1 MFNGLKAQRRLALY
15 VALGLSAGSC
25 TCLDASSAYAADVV
39 VGVGE
44 NQSGD
49 VVGSDASNNTVT
61 IGAEG
66 GGDHP
71 VIGGNV
77 AGANSTTDTSGNVVT
92 IHSINATASG
102 HGTIYG
108 GIAVGTASGN
118 KVTFNGGTATSL
130 VGGTTSGA
138 SGSAQGNTVTVSSG
152 NLRYV
157 WGGLATAGSGSA
169 TGNIV
174 NINGGTFSS
183 GGVIIGGGG
192 MNGVT
197 GNMSGNTVTITGGAL
212 NNNNKIYAGDSR
224 SISSTSNGNI
234 VNLGDENGNFSANL
248 NRAEIWGTSYGG
260 QVQDND
266 SDKIKG
272 NTLNVN
278 ASGIRLEKVRNFE
291 KINFNLTPTVTAGS
305 TMLTMDTG
313 SFGLGYGKAFD
324 WKNFSLTGK
333 ENDTDNT
340 KYGRIG
346 NINLLFAY
354 SGSDMKIGNYTTGGK
369 KGTTGDYEYHMES
382 NGHTFFGEH
391 VASLIKANVDR
402 FKNAD
407 ATADNVTGTAVYGG
421 YSSLGN
427 TTTNNKI
434 KVTNTNNTNLTVYG
448 GYTAGD
454 GNATNNHVTITA
466 TGKVKAAYGGYA
478 TAANGKAED
487 NTVTVETGGWVD
499 NSSYAGWAK
508 GAVNRNIFTVKGHAD
523 WSVTGGN
530 LDGSGTA
537 EGNEVR
543 VEGGLVK
550 GYATGAVGGANSTVT
565 GNKVTVTGGTVKKNI
580 SGGQSS
586 GANGKATGNT
596 VAITD
601 SSTVE
606 GIVNGGHMTGDGTAS
621 GNEVTISGSTI
632 KQSVNGGY
640 SSASGTVTGNTITV
654 SGSSTLEKAVY
665 GGYADTTGTVT
676 GNTVN
681 ISDGTFQKRVYGGY
695 SDKSGTVTGNKVT
708 ITGGTFQDHVY
719 GGAGGDNGS
728 AYTAQNFAAN
738 NNTVTIAGGTFS
750 GNIYGG
756 VSWKLNGTATGN
768 TVNLGDDTHTDISGT
783 TLTNA
788 DIYGGKYSGNGTGTG
803 DYVTGN
809 TLSVNAKN
817 AAAKSVNNF
826 ENYKFK
832 LNSATAFGDTMLTVT
847 NAGDFAGTGVDW
859 SKLTVDR
866 TALSDVSSLH
876 GIQRITLLK
885 RSNAADTLKFQNYG
899 ATENGTATE
908 THEFGL
914 VTDTDIDEANAVL
927 FEVSR
932 FKGSEVA
939 YDGTTETYAGAYG
952 KELYGGL
959 SRYGHTTTG
968 NTLTVTGL
976 RGTDDPKYAF
986 GGINKGAT
994 GDVKNNTLNIDLANA
1009 GDTIDE
1015 VYAGEAEN
1023 ANNAGEVSGNIANM
1037 KKGTVNK
1044 LYGGHTFGTGAVED
1058 NTVNFSGG
1066 TATDYVAGAYVDNTA
1081 NAADI
1086 TGNKVV
1092 FTGGTAVAVEGG
1104 AGKGAGA
1111 LKNNTV
1117 TFSGAGSTADTLRGA
1132 NSEGQGLVEE
1142 NSVTISG
1149 GTVAHAYGAVTD
1161 GTGEAKKNFV
1171 TITDGTVNTEI
1182 AGGVGYKAT
1191 SNSVTISGGTVGGD
1205 IYGGRAAGPGS
1216 SASGNTVN
1224 LGAEDGTYTADLT
1237 NAALHG
1243 DNDAGTGATLNV
1255 RAKNI
1260 TTKSA
1265 DKFANYKFHLND
1277 DIAQNGG
1284 SMLMLTENNG
1294 FNGGNPFDWTKLDVD
1309 TTGLSGN
1316 TVIGNATLLTGTTN
1330 GLKFSNYAGRNKT
1343 TAATNGDYE
1352 TALRTDTN
1360 TGTAS
1365 KVILDYN
1372 RFQNNTNATYD
1383 GSTPATTLPD
1393 GTTEVYGGISYAGNT
1408 TTNNHLTVTGVQG
1421 NLTSAYGGKTAGA
1434 RGDATGNS
1442 VTVEQTGTGAISNV
1456 IGGSTSSQEATA
1468 KAEDNTVT
1476 IKDGTFGAVYGGY
1489 VTHAANATDNH
1500 VRIEGGTVQNAVVGG
1515 GGTSTAT
1522 GSMSDNSVTITG
1534 GTVTGYVIG
1543 GDARVL
1549 TSTSN
1554 KNVINLGDNAGTF
1567 AANLSGAQ
1575 LWGTSYNGN
1584 VLANDDA
1591 KLADNTLNIKAKNS
1605 AEVAKVRNV
1614 QKFNFLLH
1622 DDTIKTAPL
1631 LTIADAD
1638 GFGKVSADNSDV
1650 KVAWANVTADP
1661 SRITTAVDA
1670 ATVQG
1675 KNTYTLMRGANNAL
1689 KFSDYAA
1696 RYDTHGG
1703 VYETGL
1709 RTDTGTNT
1717 ATEVLYEV
1725 NRFKDGRVTYTAASA
1740 GDAFGGYSAFGNKT
1754 EGNKLMIEGVT
1765 GALAAAY
1772 GAQTAGTAGDSVGN
1786 AVTLVGTGTGAVT
1799 NVYGGAITNAA
1810 NTGDVTGNTVTLTG
1824 GTVTDAVYGG
1834 YTNGSGKTTGNH
1846 VNLGDGSAATL
1857 AAGTNLDNAALYG
1870 GNQSD
1875 VTGNTLNVMV
1885 KDAKVQKA
1893 QNFENYTF
1901 HLTDHIAADKPSSG
1915 RIDDSFTRSTGTML
1929 TLANGFDGQEAD
1941 WSKVTIDTSRLSAD
1955 KTLGAI
1961 TLMKSDTADG
1971 LTFRNYAPI
1980 AREAG
1985 VTSGD
1990 YEVVQRTDTT
2000 DTGTTVRAT
2009 TVLIDVN
2016 RYKNGNVTYDGTSGT
2031 KTYAGVSYGGNTA
2044 ENNTMTLT
2052 GIAAGDTV
2060 RYLSG
2065 GRSEGTAGGA
2075 VNNTVNLVGTGTGTL
2090 GEVYGGYVGNAANA
2104 AGATG
2109 NTVNITGG
2117 SAQTIYG
2124 GYTNGA
2130 GKTTGNTVN
2139 LGDGTGFTAGADFSN
2154 TSIYGGSKV
2163 DDVTGNTLNVK
2174 GKDMTVGAVG
2184 NFDVYKFHLNDAIR
2198 SGDTMLNLRQ
2208 TGGFTAP
2215 TDFARIDV
2223 DENTVR
2229 AWGANKQGAN
2239 RITLLSAAGMHFTGN
2254 TPARL
2259 LRVQDGVEYGI
2270 HTDTGTNT
2278 ADKVMLDANRFK
2290 DGAVEYTAA
2299 SAGEALGGYSAL
2311 GNTTENN
2318 TLTVTGVAPGASV
2331 SAYGG
2336 KTVGAHGGAK
2346 DNKVLVNG
2354 TGEGSLT
2361 NVYGGA
2367 VTNAGGGGDVT
2378 GNTVT
2383 LTGGTV
2389 TGDVYGGYTAGAGA
2403 TTGNIVNLA
2412 GGSVG
2417 GTVAGGNKGAAGNAL
2432 HVTGPVTAGQLA
2444 NFETVSLTANR
2455 DMVGRTLLTVNGGA
2469 ATTGLDWQK
2478 LTADVTMDSIGAKSY
2493 EATRV
2498 TLMAN
2503 DKGIDFGTGYH
2514 GAKELS
2520 APDGYEIGIDTDT
2533 HAGNGKAVYAD
2544 GYRFKGNTAAT
2555 YGASDS
2561 AHEFAWGGRSEL
2573 GKTAEDNVLTVT
2585 GGTIT
2590 DTAYGGTSRRGK
2602 AQNNKLVMRGGEAQ
2616 TLKGGFGESASGNT
2630 VDVFGGT
2637 VRGDVYG
2644 GHATAGDA
2652 AGNTVNLLAP
2662 VTVGGTIHGGMAS
2675 GASTNNTLA
2684 VHSFGA
2690 KAKDIDNV
2698 QNLHF
2703 YLPAGTTSA
2712 ETRTMLTLTNAP
2724 VVKDISTL
2732 NLGVAAVA
2740 ADARALRPGDAVS
2753 LLKTNGTLTTAAQL
2767 RNTGNART
2775 MSASHGGILDYTLS
2789 LAKRGENELIA
2800 TVETVTVNDRS
2811 KSPVETCA
2819 AATAAINAGADLL
2832 TNMGMAAAADAAGTI
2847 SAQTLPTASEQSVVN
2862 EDSSFEVDEESSVA
2876 DPADEV
2882 GADTGK
2888 YQLWAAQGG
2897 SNMRINSGSYV
2908 DAKGWNLNVGFA
2920 RENKVNDATLMYGPF
2935 VEYGRSSYDSYL
2947 DDGTHGSGKV
2957 SYIGGGVMAKLT
2969 QESGSYIEGSLC
2981 AGRLSRDYT
2990 GSGDAAD
2997 LSYDDSSTYFAGHIG
3012 LGQEWK
3018 LAGGDKI
3025 EGYAKYFYSHQ
3036 GGNTTTLRSG
3046 AELDFGD
3053 VNSHR
3058 LRVGARYTHAD
3069 SARSEVYAGL
3079 AYEYEFDGGATAT
3092 YQGYAT
3098 PSPSIGGGTGI
3109 LELGYRFAPKSGSVS
3124 YGVNLMGM
3132 QGKRDGIAG
3141 SVQVNWAF

>member
-1 MFNGLKAQRRLALY
+1 MFNGLKARRRLAVY

-25 TCLDASSAYAADVV
+25 TCLDASSAYAADTHDYTETAASIN
-39 VGVGE
+39 GLEGTDKTHSMNDNRITLGTE
-44 NQSGD
+44 GGATDKPFSTYGTISGGGKKTTAED
-49 VVGSDASNNTVT
+49 VRNNTLT
-61 IGAEG
+61 IHGLKVSNG
-66 GGDHP
+66 GGW
-71 VIGGNV
+71 
-77 AGANSTTDTSGNVVT
+77 SM
-92 IHSINATASG
+92 
-102 HGTIYG
+102 IYG
-108 GIAVGTASGN
+108 GVSGTGAVTNNSVFFNNGLSKDPIYGGFNGASATKEVKGNSVTVAGGTVQGDVFGGYTTGKGAVTGNSVMIKGGSLGDEAAGGVIGNSSSSADASGN
-118 KVTFNGGTATSL
+118 TLTISGGAFTKSGGTN
-130 VGGTTSGA
+130 VFGA
-138 SGSAQGNTVTVSSG
+138 YS
-152 NLRYV
+152 
-157 WGGLATAGSGSA
+157 AGSGK
-169 TGNIV
+169 T
-174 NINGGTFSS
+174 IN
-183 GGVIIGGGG
+183 
-192 MNGVT
+192 
-197 GNMSGNTVTITGGAL
+197 
-212 NNNNKIYAGDSR
+212 
-224 SISSTSNGNI
+224 NI
-234 VNLGDENGNFSANL
+234 VNLGDGENAMASGFDL
-248 NRAEIWGTSYGG
+248 TRVKIYGG
-260 QVQDND
+260 NKTND
-266 SDKIKG
+266 VTG

-278 ASGIRLEKVRNFE
+278 ASGIVVRTAQNFE
-291 KINFNLTPTVTAGS
+291 KYNFKLTKGVVAGS
-305 TMLTMDTG
+305 TMLKMTDSGGFGSTPNVQWSKITMNAEGWNADT
-313 SFGLGYGKAFD
+313 
-324 WKNFSLTGK
+324 
-333 ENDTDNT
+333 T
-340 KYGRIG
+340 KYGRLG
-346 NINLLFAY
+346 TMELLRVT
-354 SGSDMKIGNYTTGGK
+354 SGADLKIFNTEVLDRKATS
-369 KGTTGDYEYHMES
+369 GDFEYHMY
-382 NGHTFFGEH
+382 TDVATPPMFFGYNM
-391 VASLIKANVDR
+391 VNYVRADIDR
-402 FKNAD
+402 FQNAD

-434 KVTNTNNTNLTVYG
+434 KITNTNNTNLTVYG

-508 GAVNRNIFTVKGHAD
+508 SNVNRNIFTVKGHAD

-565 GNKVTVTGGTVKKNI
+565 GNKVTVTSGTVKKDI
-580 SGGQSS
+580 TGGQVS
-586 GANGKATGNT
+586 GADGKATGNIVT
-596 VAITD
+596 ITD
-601 SSTVE
+601 STAEGFVYGGSTVD
-606 GIVNGGHMTGDGTAS
+606 GGTAL
-621 GNEVTISGSTI
+621 GNQINISGSTI
-632 KQSVNGGY
+632 KKVITGGY
-640 SSASGTVTGNTITV
+640 DSTNGNVTGNTVTV

-676 GNTVN
+676 GNIVN

-783 TLTNA
+783 TLTNV

-847 NAGDFAGTGVDW
+847 DAGDFAGTGVDW

-914 VTDTDIDEANAVL
+914 VTDTDTDEANAAL

-939 YDGTTETYAGAYG
+939 YNGTTETYQGASG
-952 KELYGGL
+952 SEIYGGL

-968 NTLTVTGL
+968 NKLTVTGL
-976 RGTDDPKYAF
+976 KGANDPKYAF
-986 GGINKGAT
+986 GGINKGT
-994 GDVKNNTLNIDLANA
+994 MGDVKNNTLNIDLANA

-1023 ANNAGEVSGNIANM
+1023 ANNTGEVSGNSANM

-1044 LYGGHTFGTGAVED
+1044 LYGGHTFGTGAVKD

-1081 NAADI
+1081 NAADV

-1092 FTGGTAVAVEGG
+1092 FTGGTADVVEGG

-1117 TFSGAGSTADTLRGA
+1117 TFSGADSTADTLRGA

-1142 NSVTISG
+1142 NGVTISG

-1161 GTGEAKKNFV
+1161 GTGIATKNYV
-1171 TITDGTVNTEI
+1171 TVSGGTVNTEV
-1182 AGGVGYKAT
+1182 AGGVGYNVTANT
-1191 SNSVTISGGTVGGD
+1191 VTISGGTVGGD
-1205 IYGGRAAGPGS
+1205 VYGGKTSGGPGS
-1216 SASGNTVN
+1216 SVSNNTVN
-1224 LGAEDGTYTADLT
+1224 LGAADGTYTADLT

-1243 DNDAGTGATLNV
+1243 DNNSGTGATLNV

-1260 TTKSA
+1260 TAKSA
-1265 DKFANYKFHLND
+1265 DKFANYTFHLND

-1294 FNGGNPFDWTKLDVD
+1294 FNGGSQFDWTKLDVD

-1360 TGTAS
+1360 TDTAT

-1408 TTNNHLTVTGVQG
+1408 TTNNHLTIT
-1421 NLTSAYGGKTAGA
+1421 NLQADLTFAYGGKTAALAGN
-1434 RGDATGNS
+1434 TVNNS
-1442 VTVEQTGTGAISNV
+1442 VTVTGTGSKKIDN
-1456 IGGSTSSQEATA
+1456 INGGFT
-1468 KAEDNTVT
+1468 
-1476 IKDGTFGAVYGGY
+1476 G
-1489 VTHAANATDNH
+1489 AANGVAEKNR
-1500 VRIEGGTVQNAVVGG
+1500 VIIKGGTVTNAMGGAVSGANGSATGNEVTVEDGTVANVIGG
-1515 GGTSTAT
+1515 GGTSTAA
-1522 GSMSDNSVTITG
+1522 GNMSENKVTITG
-1534 GTVTGYVIG
+1534 GTVTGYVVG
-1543 GDARVL
+1543 GDSRVL
-1549 TSTSN
+1549 ASTSN
-1554 KNVINLGDNAGTF
+1554 KNVINLGDDTGTY
-1567 AANLSGAQ
+1567 AANLSSAQ
-1575 LWGTSYNGN
+1575 IWGTSYAGN

-1591 KLADNTLNIKAKNS
+1591 KLADNTLNVKAKNS

-1614 QKFNFLLH
+1614 QKFNFLLR
-1622 DDTIKTAPL
+1622 DDTTKTSPL
-1631 LTIADAD
+1631 LNMTDAD

-1661 SRITTAVDA
+1661 SGITTATDT

-1689 KFSDYAA
+1689 KFSDYVA

-1717 ATEVLYEV
+1717 ATEVLYDV
-1725 NRFKDGRVTYTAASA
+1725 NRFKDGRVTYTAAST
-1740 GDAFGGYSAFGNKT
+1740 GDALGGYSAFGNTT
-1754 EGNKLMIEGVT
+1754 EGNKLTVEGVT
-1765 GALAAAY
+1765 GALAAVY
-1772 GAQTAGTAGDSVGN
+1772 GAQTAGTAGSSVN
-1786 AVTLVGTGTGAVT
+1786 NTVTLAGTGTGSIA
-1799 NVYGGAITNAA
+1799 NVYGGAVTNAA
-1810 NTGDVTGNTVTLTG
+1810 NAADVTGNTVTITG
-1824 GTVTDAVYGG
+1824 GTVTGAVYGG
-1834 YTNGSGKTTGNH
+1834 HTVGTGKTTGNA
-1846 VNLGDGSAATL
+1846 VNIGDGSAATL

-1870 GNQSD
+1870 GNKADD

-1885 KDAKVQKA
+1885 KDAKAQKA

-1901 HLTDHIAADKPSSG
+1901 HLTDHIAVDKPSSG
-1915 RIDDSFTRSTGTML
+1915 TIDDTFTQNTGTML

-1961 TLMKSDTADG
+1961 TLMKSDTANG
-1971 LTFRNYAPI
+1971 LTFRNYAAI
-1980 AREAG
+1980 TRDAG

-2016 RYKNGNVTYDGTSGT
+2016 RYKNGDVTYDGINPNA

-2044 ENNTMTLT
+2044 KDNTITLT
-2052 GIAAGDTV
+2052 GIASGNTV

-2075 VNNTVNLVGTGTGTL
+2075 VNNTVNLVNTGAGTL
-2090 GEVYGGYVGNAANA
+2090 EEVYGGYIGNAANA
-2104 AGATG
+2104 ADATG
-2109 NTVNITGG
+2109 NTVNIAGG
-2117 SAQTIYG
+2117 TAQNVYG
-2124 GYTNGA
+2124 SYTNGT
-2130 GKTTGNTVN
+2130 GKTTGNIVN
-2139 LGDGTGFTAGADFSN
+2139 VGSYTDRRGNLHAYTAGAAV
-2154 TSIYGGSKV
+2154 TGTIYGGNKA
-2163 DDVTGNTLNVK
+2163 DDVTGNTLNVR
-2174 GKDMTVGAVG
+2174 
-2184 NFDVYKFHLNDAIR
+2184 DVI
-2198 SGDTMLNLRQ
+2198 
-2208 TGGFTAP
+2208 
-2215 TDFARIDV
+2215 
-2223 DENTVR
+2223 
-2229 AWGANKQGAN
+2229 
-2239 RITLLSAAGMHFTGN
+2239 
-2254 TPARL
+2254 
-2259 LRVQDGVEYGI
+2259 
-2270 HTDTGTNT
+2270 
-2278 ADKVMLDANRFK
+2278 
-2290 DGAVEYTAA
+2290 
-2299 SAGEALGGYSAL
+2299 
-2311 GNTTENN
+2311 
-2318 TLTVTGVAPGASV
+2318 
-2331 SAYGG
+2331 
-2336 KTVGAHGGAK
+2336 
-2346 DNKVLVNG
+2346 
-2354 TGEGSLT
+2354 
-2361 NVYGGA
+2361 
-2367 VTNAGGGGDVT
+2367 
-2378 GNTVT
+2378 
-2383 LTGGTV
+2383 
-2389 TGDVYGGYTAGAGA
+2389 
-2403 TTGNIVNLA
+2403 
-2412 GGSVG
+2412 
-2417 GTVAGGNKGAAGNAL
+2417 
-2432 HVTGPVTAGQLA
+2432 TAGQIA
-2444 NFETVSLTANR
+2444 NFEKLNFAVNR
-2455 DMVGRTLLTVNGGA
+2455 DTAGKTLLTVNGGA
-2469 ATTGLDWQK
+2469 ATTGLDWAK
-2478 LTADVTMDSIGAKSY
+2478 LTTEITTADLPTKSY
-2493 EATRV
+2493 GATRV
-2498 TLMAN
+2498 TLMDNAN
-2503 DKGIDFGTGYH
+2503 GIDFGTTYDR
-2514 GAKELS
+2514 AKEVV
-2520 APDGYEIGIDTDT
+2520 ADDVYEFSVDKNNTS
-2533 HAGNGKAVYAD
+2533 VYAD
-2544 GYRFKGNTAAT
+2544 GYRFKDNTAAT
-2555 YGASDS
+2555 YADSDN
-2561 AHEFAWGGRSEL
+2561 AHESAWGGRSEL
-2573 GKTAEDNVLTVT
+2573 GKTAEGNVLTVT

-2602 AQNNKLVMRGGEAQ
+2602 AQNNRLVMRGGDVQ

-2652 AGNTVNLLAP
+2652 ASNTVNLLAP
-2662 VTVGGTIHGGMAS
+2662 VTVGGTIHGGKAS
-2675 GASTNNTLA
+2675 AASTNNTIA
-2684 VHSFGA
+2684 VHAFGTT
-2690 KAKDIDNV
+2690 AKDIDNV

-2724 VVKDISTL
+2724 AVKDISTL

-2775 MSASHGGILDYTLS
+2775 MTASHGGILDYTLG
-2789 LAKRGENELIA
+2789 LAKRGENELVA
-2800 TVETVTVNDRS
+2800 TVERVDVNSRS
-2811 KSPVETCA
+2811 KSPVETRA
-2819 AATAAINAGADLL
+2819 AATAMINMGADFL
-2832 TNMGMAAAADAAGTI
+2832 TNAGMAAAADAASHVISSASVPAASSGEGTKNTEDGF
-2847 SAQTLPTASEQSVVN
+2847 SAVDASAAAGAN
-2862 EDSSFEVDEESSVA
+2862 AAA
-2876 DPADEV
+2876 DV
-2882 GADTGK
+2882 SGAF
-2888 YQLWAAQGG
+2888 QPWAAQGG
-2897 SNMRINSGSYV
+2897 SAMRIHSGSYV

-2920 RENKVNDATLMYGPF
+2920 RTNEAKGAKLTYGPF
-2935 VEYGRSSYDSYL
+2935 VEYGRGTYDSYL
-2947 DDGTHGSGKV
+2947 DDGTHGDGSMH
-2957 SYIGGGVMAKLT
+2957 YIGAGVMAKLT
-2969 QESGSYIEGSLC
+2969 QESGTYVEGSLR
-2981 AGRLSRDYT
+2981 AGRISRDYA
-2990 GSGDAAD
+2990 GSGDAAE
-2997 LSYDDSSTYFAGHIG
+2997 LSYDDASTYFAGHIG
-3012 LGQEWK
+3012 VGQEWQ
-3018 LAGGDKI
+3018 LTGGDKI

-3036 GGNTTTLRSG
+3036 AGNTTRLRSG
-3046 AELDFGD
+3046 ADLEFGA
-3053 VNSHR
+3053 VASHR
-3058 LRVGARYTHAD
+3058 LRVGARYTHAAG
-3069 SARSEVYAGL
+3069 SGSEVFAGL
-3079 AYEYEFDGGATAT
+3079 GYEYEFDGDATAM

-3098 PSPSIGGGTGI
+3098 PSPSLHGGTAL
-3109 LELGYRFAPKSGSVS
+3109 LELGYRFAPKDGRVS
-3124 YGVNLMGM
+3124 YGVNLMGTK
-3132 QGKRDGIAG
+3132 GKRDGIAG
-3141 SVQVNWAF
+3141 GVQVNWAF

>member
-25 TCLDASSAYAADVV
+25 TFLDASTVYAAHDYTETATSISGLEGTDKTHSMSDNNITIGTPGMPNVPFSTYGRISGGGKENATEDV
-39 VGVGE
+39 
-44 NQSGD
+44 
-49 VVGSDASNNTVT
+49 SNNTLT
-61 IGAEG
+61 IHGLQVSNG
-66 GGDHP
+66 GGF
-71 VIGGNV
+71 
-77 AGANSTTDTSGNVVT
+77 
-92 IHSINATASG
+92 SI
-102 HGTIYG
+102 IYG
-108 GIAVGTASGN
+108 GISGTGAVTNN
-118 KVTFNGGTATSL
+118 KVFFNNGLSKDPIYGGFNGASATKA
-130 VGGTTSGA
+130 VTGNVATVAGGTVEGDAFGGYTTGKGA
-138 SGSAQGNTVTVSSG
+138 V
-152 NLRYV
+152 
-157 WGGLATAGSGSA
+157 
-169 TGNIV
+169 TGNSVTIK
-174 NINGGTFSS
+174 GGTLGDEAA
-183 GGVIIGGGG
+183 GGVINNSASSANASDNTLTISGGAFTKSGG
-192 MNGVT
+192 TNVFGAYSDGSGKTT
-197 GNMSGNTVTITGGAL
+197 GNT
-212 NNNNKIYAGDSR
+212 
-224 SISSTSNGNI
+224 
-234 VNLGDENGNFSANL
+234 VNLGD
-248 NRAEIWGTSYGG
+248 GTNPMATGTDLTRVRIYGG
-260 QVQDND
+260 NKTND
-266 SDKIKG
+266 VTG
-272 NTLNVN
+272 NKLNVN
-278 ASGIRLEKVRNFE
+278 ASGIEVRTARNFE
-291 KINFNLTPTVTAGS
+291 KYNFNLTTGVTAGS
-305 TMLTMDTG
+305 TMLKMTDSGGFGSTPDVQWSNITLNAEGWNGDT
-313 SFGLGYGKAFD
+313 
-324 WKNFSLTGK
+324 
-333 ENDTDNT
+333 T
-340 KYGRIG
+340 KYGRLG
-346 NINLLFAY
+346 TMELLRVT
-354 SGSDMKIGNYTTGGK
+354 SGADLKIFNSTVLDRKATS
-369 KGTTGDYEYHMES
+369 GDFEYHMY
-382 NGHTFFGEH
+382 TDVATPPFFGYNM
-391 VASLIKANVDR
+391 VNYVRADIDR
-402 FKNAD
+402 FQNAD

-427 TTTNNKI
+427 TTTNNKLKI
-434 KVTNTNNTNLTVYG
+434 TNTNNTNLNVYG
-448 GYTAGD
+448 GYTAGAGD
-454 GNATNNHVTITA
+454 STNNHVTITA

-478 TAANGKAED
+478 TAADSKAEG

-523 WSVTGGN
+523 WSAYGGK

-537 EGNEVR
+537 EGNEVH
-543 VEGGLVK
+543 VEGGMVK
-550 GYATGAVGGANSTVT
+550 GYAIGATGGANSTVT

-586 GANGKATGNT
+586 GANGKATGNI
-596 VAITD
+596 VAITNG
-601 SSTVE
+601 STVE

-621 GNEVTISGSTI
+621 DNEITISGSTI

-640 SSASGTVTGNTITV
+640 SSASGTVTGNKVTV
-654 SGSSTLEKAVY
+654 SDSSTLEGGVY
-665 GGYADTTGTVT
+665 GGYADTAGTVT
-676 GNTVN
+676 GNIVN

-708 ITGGTFQDHVY
+708 ITGGTFQDLVY
-719 GGAGGDNGS
+719 GGAGGDTSG
-728 AYTAQNFAAN
+728 TGTFTVN
-738 NNTVTIAGGTFS
+738 NNTVTIAGGTFQK
-750 GNIYGG
+750 NIYGAY
-756 VSWKLNGTATGN
+756 SWKPDGTTENN
-768 TVNLGDDTHTDISGT
+768 TVNLGDDTHTDLSGT
-783 TLTNA
+783 TLSASN
-788 DIYGGKYSGNGTGTG
+788 IYGGNMAA
-803 DYVTGN
+803 TGN
-809 TLSVNAKN
+809 TLSIDAKN
-817 AAAKSVNNF
+817 VAAKSVNKF

-847 NAGDFAGTGVDW
+847 DAGDFTGAGVDW

-885 RSNAADTLKFQNYG
+885 RSNAADTLKFQNYE

-914 VTDTDIDEANAVL
+914 MTDTDTDEANAVL

-976 RGTDDPKYAF
+976 RGTDDPQYAF
-986 GGINKGAT
+986 GGINKGTT

-1044 LYGGHTFGTGAVED
+1044 LYGGHTFGTGAVKD

-1081 NAADI
+1081 NAAEI

-1104 AGKGAGA
+1104 VGKGAGA

-1171 TITDGTVNTEI
+1171 TVTDGAVNTEI

-1191 SNSVTISGGTVGGD
+1191 ANSVTISGGTVSGD
-1205 IYGGRAAGPGS
+1205 IYGGRSAGPGS

-1237 NAALHG
+1237 HAALHG

-1260 TTKSA
+1260 TAKSA

-1294 FNGGNPFDWTKLDVD
+1294 FNGGNQFDWTKLDVD
-1309 TTGLSGN
+1309 TSGLSGN
-1316 TVIGNATLLTGTTN
+1316 TVIGNATLLTATTN

-1360 TGTAS
+1360 TDTAT

-1372 RFQNNTNATYD
+1372 RFQNNTNVMYD
-1383 GSTPATTLPD
+1383 GSTSATTLPD
-1393 GTTEVYGGISYAGNT
+1393 GTTEIYGGISYAGNT

-1456 IGGSTSSQEATA
+1456 IGGATSSQEATA
-1468 KAEDNTVT
+1468 KAKDNTVT

-1591 KLADNTLNIKAKNS
+1591 KLADNTLNVKAKNS
-1605 AEVAKVRNV
+1605 TEVAKVRNV

-1622 DDTIKTAPL
+1622 DDTTKTAPL
-1631 LTIADAD
+1631 LNMTDAD

-1689 KFSDYAA
+1689 KFSDYVA

-1725 NRFKDGRVTYTAASA
+1725 NRFKDGRVTYTATSA
-1740 GDAFGGYSAFGNKT
+1740 GDALGGYSAFGNKT
-1754 EGNKLMIEGVT
+1754 EGNKLTIEGVT
-1765 GALAAAY
+1765 GAIAAAY

-1786 AVTLVGTGTGAVT
+1786 AVTLAGTGTGAVT

-1857 AAGTNLDNAALYG
+1857 ATGTNLDNAALYG

-1885 KDAKVQKA
+1885 KDAKAQKA

-1961 TLMKSDTADG
+1961 TLMKSDTANG
-1971 LTFRNYAPI
+1971 LTFRNYAAI
-1980 AREAG
+1980 TREAG

-1990 YEVVQRTDTT
+1990 YEVVQRTDTI

-2044 ENNTMTLT
+2044 ESNTMTLT

-2060 RYLSG
+2060 QYLSG

-2075 VNNTVNLVGTGTGTL
+2075 VNNTVNLVGTGAGTL
-2090 GEVYGGYVGNAANA
+2090 GEVYGGHVGNAANA

-2124 GYTNGA
+2124 GYTNGS

-2139 LGDGTGFTAGADFSN
+2139 LGDGTGVTAGADFSN
-2154 TSIYGGSKV
+2154 TSIYGGSKA

-2184 NFDVYKFHLNDAIR
+2184 NFDVYKFHMNDAIR

-2208 TGGFTAP
+2208 TGGFTAT
-2215 TDFARIDV
+2215 TDFARIAV
-2223 DENTVR
+2223 DENTLH

-2239 RITLLSAAGMHFTGN
+2239 RITLLSAAGMHFTGD

-2318 TLTVTGVAPGASV
+2318 TLTVTGVASGASV

-2336 KTVGAHGGAK
+2336 KTVGAAGGAK
-2346 DNKVLVNG
+2346 DNKVVVNG
-2354 TGEGSLT
+2354 AGEGTLS

-2367 VTNAGGGGDVT
+2367 VTNAGSGGDVT

-2389 TGDVYGGYTAGAGA
+2389 TGDVYGGYTAGTGA
-2403 TTGNIVNLA
+2403 TTGNTVNLA

-2444 NFETVSLTANR
+2444 NFETVSLAANR

-2478 LTADVTMDSIGAKSY
+2478 LTADVTMDSIGVKSY

-2555 YGASDS
+2555 YGASDNV
-2561 AHEFAWGGRSEL
+2561 HEFAWGGRSEL

-2644 GHATAGDA
+2644 GHATVGDA

-2775 MSASHGGILDYTLS
+2775 MSASHGGILDYTLG

-2800 TVETVTVNDRS
+2800 TVERVDVNSRS
-2811 KSPVETCA
+2811 KSPVETRA

-2862 EDSSFEVDEESSVA
+2862 EDRSFEVDEESSVA

-2882 GADTGK
+2882 GTDTGK

-2997 LSYDDSSTYFAGHIG
+2997 LSYDDSGTYVAGHIG
-3012 LGQEWK
+3012 LGKEWK

-3036 GGNTTTLRSG
+3036 NGNATTLRSG
-3046 AELDFGD
+3046 AELDFGGVD
-3053 VNSHR
+3053 SHR

-3109 LELGYRFAPKSGSVS
+3109 LELGYRFAPKSSSVS

-3141 SVQVNWAF
+3141 GVQVNWAF